1 MNQAYLERR
10 DYIQYRLEKM
20 GFTVQKPG
28 GAFYIFHDISF
39 TDMDDWDFAV
49 KLLEEQ
55 HMAVLP
61 GSAFSKYGAGH
72 IRISFASSMDNLTE
86 GMNRLESFINS
97 LHRS

>member
-1 MNQAYLERR
+1 
-10 DYIQYRLEKM
+10 
-20 GFTVQKPG
+20 
-28 GAFYIFHDISF
+28 
-39 TDMDDWDFAV
+39 MDDWDFAV

-55 HMAVLP
+55 HMAVVP